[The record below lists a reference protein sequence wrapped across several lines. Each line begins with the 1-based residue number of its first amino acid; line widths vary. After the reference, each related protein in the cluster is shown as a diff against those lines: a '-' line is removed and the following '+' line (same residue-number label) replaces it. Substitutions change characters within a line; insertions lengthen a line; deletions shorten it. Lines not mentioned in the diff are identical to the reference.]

1 MGSAD
6 LNEAQ
11 EKLATNLGRQA
22 LGAEALGSALYD
34 DLFKRMADDVEAAG
48 PTWTLLEPH
57 ARESL
62 GQAYPL
68 RVLGGAH
75 RLALDGD
82 APELARH
89 LPSMGGDGDHD
100 GTWRA
105 LLELLR
111 DPPDTMRAY
120 LQSPPQT
127 NEVGRSASLI
137 GGFLV
142 IAQETGLPVRALE
155 IGTSAGLNLRFD
167 QYRYEQDAAAFGPR
181 DSKVR
186 FTGLWEDRQPPF
198 DAPLT
203 VAERRGC
210 DRSPIDPTTADGRL
224 RLLSYVWP
232 DQPERFERVAAA
244 IEIAR
249 HVPAELVRAAA
260 ADWLPEQLAVL
271 TPGLATVVFHSVV
284 TQYFTND
291 ERAELTA
298 IMEDTG
304 ASATRDAPL
313 AWLRLEPEDDM
324 KFPRLRVSMWPGE
337 QDRLLAHCSFHL
349 GPVEWLF

>member
-1 MGSAD
+1 MGPAR
-6 LNEAQ
+6 LNEAREQ
-11 EKLATNLGRQA
+11 LATNFRRQA

-34 DLFKRMADDVEAAG
+34 DLFKRMAEDVEADG

-57 ARESL
+57 AGESL

-89 LPSMGGDGDHD
+89 LPSTGGDGDHD
-100 GTWRA
+100 GAWRA
-105 LLELLR
+105 VVALLR
-111 DPPDTMRAY
+111 DPPDTMRDY
-120 LQSPPQT
+120 LKSPPQT

-142 IAQETGLPVRALE
+142 LARETGLPLRALE

-167 QYRYEQDAAAFGPR
+167 QYRYEQGDAGFGPR
-181 DSKVR
+181 DSTVR
-186 FTGLWEDRQPPF
+186 FTGLWEHGQPPF

-203 VAERRGC
+203 VTDRRGC
-210 DRSPIDPTTADGRL
+210 DRSPIDPTTADGRM

-249 HVPAELVRAAA
+249 QVPAALTRADA
-260 ADWLPEQLAVL
+260 ADWLPGQLAGA
-271 TPGLATVVFHSVV
+271 TPGVATVVFHSVV
-284 TQYFTND
+284 TQYFTSD
-291 ERAELTA
+291 ERTELA
-298 IMEDTG
+298 SIMDDAG
-304 ASATRDAPL
+304 ARATRDAPV
-313 AWLRLEPEDDM
+313 AWLRLEPEGDM
-324 KFPRLRVSMWPGE
+324 KFPRLRLSTWPGE

-349 GPVEWLF
+349 GPVDWLA

>member
-1 MGSAD
+1 MGSAG
-6 LNEAQ
+6 LNEAREQ
-11 EKLATNLGRQA
+11 LATNFRRQA
-22 LGAEALGSALYD
+22 LGAEALGSSLYD
-34 DLFKRMADDVEAAG
+34 DLFKRMADDVEADG
-48 PTWTLLEPH
+48 PTWTFLEPH

-89 LPSMGGDGDHD
+89 FPSTGGDGDHD
-100 GTWRA
+100 GAWRA

-111 DPPDTMRAY
+111 DPPATMRDY
-120 LQSPPQT
+120 LKSPPQT

-142 IAQETGLPVRALE
+142 IAQETDLPVRALE
-155 IGTSAGLNLRFD
+155 IGTSAGLNLRFE
-167 QYRYEQDAAAFGPR
+167 QYRYEQGDAAFGPP

-186 FTGLWEDRQPPF
+186 FTGLWESRQPPF

-203 VAERRGC
+203 VGERRGC
-210 DRSPIDPTTADGRL
+210 DRSPIDPTTADGRM

-249 HVPAELVRAAA
+249 QVPADLARVDAAE
-260 ADWLPEQLAVL
+260 WLPEQLAEP

-284 TQYFTND
+284 TQYFSEE
-291 ERAELTA
+291 ERAELTS
-298 IMEDTG
+298 IMRDAGTR
-304 ASATRDAPL
+304 ATRDAPL
-313 AWLRLEPEDDM
+313 AWLRLEPEGDM

-349 GPVEWLF
+349 GPVEWLA